1 MNDLRVISARA
12 TTVFG
17 AVIALSA
24 VPAVAGV
31 QTINPVADFQKAVA
45 SANSLNVSFTVQS
58 IGGTAQEY
66 KLVAQ
71 KPNKFRVETPTEITV
86 GDGNNVVT
94 YRKSDGEYMRN
105 VQTRDD
111 APRQLVNDPL
121 RHWLSFFAPN
131 LTPPISRSLGLR
143 ERNGVEYQAFGVAHP
158 RGTATYYLAKTDRLL
173 RQASLEEPGQPL
185 EVMIVRD
192 IALNG
197 TIPADAFQFKAPA
210 NAKLVS
216 RDIYNALKW
225 MSDIEEAKR
234 LSKRTGKKILLS
246 VVQKRDE
253 ESDRIDREVFNTD
266 RFKNYGKKLIFVRF
280 DLRENAR
287 WTEAY
292 GVEKVPTTLLLDKEG
307 VELAGEEKYEDATKF
322 YEWLDK
328 ALRDNLDK

>member
-1 MNDLRVISARA
+1 MISARA
-12 TTVFG
+12 ASVASAVF
-17 AVIALSA
+17 LLCA

-31 QTINPVADFQKAVA
+31 QVLNPVADFQKSVA
-45 SANSLNVSFTVQS
+45 SANTLSVVFTVQS

-66 KLVAQ
+66 KLIAQ
-71 KPNKFRVETPTEITV
+71 KPNKFRIETPTEITV
-86 GDGNNVVT
+86 GDGSNVVT

-105 VQTRDD
+105 GQTRDD

-143 ERNGVEYQAFGVAHP
+143 ERNGVEYQAYGVAHP

-173 RQASLEEPGQPL
+173 RQASLDEPGQPL

-192 IALNG
+192 ITLNG
-197 TIPADAFQFKAPA
+197 SVAADAFQFKAPA

-216 RDIYNALKW
+216 REIFNALKW
-225 MSDIEEAKR
+225 MTDLEEAKR
-234 LSKRTGKKILLS
+234 LSKRSGKKILLS

-253 ESDRIDREVFNTD
+253 DSEKIDREVFNTD

-280 DLRENAR
+280 ERTENAR
-287 WTEAY
+287 WVEAY
-292 GVEKVPTTLLLDKEG
+292 GVEKFPTTLLLDKEG
-307 VELAGEEKYEDATKF
+307 VELSGEEEYEDSVKF